1 MLFVLKEFIM
11 KNREKVKQQLRKRH
25 KRRIRK
31 KISGTPERPRL
42 VVSRGNRNITAQL
55 VDDVSNRTLCMVSSV
70 AGSYKAV
77 KESTQGKLEVSKQV
91 GLDVAKLALKRNIKK
106 VVFDRSNCKY
116 QGRVKMVAEGA
127 REGGLEF

>member
-1 MLFVLKEFIM
+1 M
-11 KNREKVKQQLRKRH
+11 KNREKIKQQLRERN

-31 KISGTPERPRL
+31 KVSGTHERPRL
-42 VVSRGNRNITAQL
+42 VVSRGNRNITAQI

-70 AGSYKAV
+70 AGAYKV
-77 KESTQGKLEVSKQV
+77 LKESTSGKLEVSKQI
-91 GLDVAKLALKRNIKK
+91 GLDVAKLAHKRKIKK
-106 VVFDRSNCKY
+106 VVFDRNGCKY